1 MILIGLM
8 TKIWVIINNMKPLNY
23 ILPLVILMLVSCS
36 DNQNYPMNK
45 IDSSETATFNLK
57 TLDNK
62 SLSLSEFQGSY
73 VLVNFWATWCK
84 PCVRE
89 IPSLNNLYKKFKDK
103 NFEIIAINVGQN
115 AEVVNNFINTTSP
128 IDFTIL
134 LDENIDLVSWKVE
147 AIPTTF
153 LVDDKGTIIYKVE
166 GEKHWDS
173 PEFISFISSFLN

>member
-1 MILIGLM
+1 M
-8 TKIWVIINNMKPLNY
+8 TKIWVIINNMKSLNY

-45 IDSSETATFNLK
+45 INASEASTFTLK
-57 TLDNK
+57 TLDSK
-62 SLSLSEFQGSY
+62 SLSLSELQGSY

-89 IPSLNNLYKKFKDK
+89 IPSLNNLYKKFKGK

-115 AEVVNNFINTTSP
+115 AEVVNNFINSTSP

-173 PEFISFISSFLN
+173 PEFTSFISSFIK

>member
-1 MILIGLM
+1 M

-103 NFEIIAINVGQN
+103 NFEIIAINIGQN

>member
-1 MILIGLM
+1 M

-23 ILPLVILMLVSCS
+23 I
-36 DNQNYPMNK
+36 
-45 IDSSETATFNLK
+45 LK

-103 NFEIIAINVGQN
+103 NFEIIAVNVGQN

>member
-1 MILIGLM
+1 M

-45 IDSSETATFNLK
+45 FESSETATFNLK

-62 SLSLSEFQGSY
+62 FLSLSEFQGSY

-103 NFEIIAINVGQN
+103 NFEIIAINIGQN

-128 IDFTIL
+128 IDFIIL
-134 LDENIDLVSWKVE
+134 LDENIDLVGWKVE

-173 PEFISFISSFLN
+173 PEFISFINSFLN